1 MKRQHGRQRRL
12 RVLGAILFASLMAT
26 VSAAVASAAA
36 PANTN
41 SPTISGTAKVGE
53 QLTADPGTWSGSVSS
68 YAYQWQ
74 LCDSSGNG
82 CAPTQDATAKIFGV
96 RSTDVGHEIRVVVTA
111 TNSTGSTNA
120 TSAPTAAVISNATTT
135 TTGTTTTT
143 TTTTT
148 SSRNHAPTLSYVSL
162 KRVGSRVYA
171 RFHTCDDSIN
181 TITVIETDR
190 KAGQLSYARRF
201 AVAGLPCGTHARN
214 WLLAPR
220 FRHGRYTSTLRAVDK
235 SGASSQTVSRS
246 LFHA

>member
-1 MKRQHGRQRRL
+1 MKRRHLRQRRL
-12 RVLGAILFASLMAT
+12 RVLGGTLVACLFA
-26 VSAAVASAAA
+26 VVWAAVASAAA

-41 SPTISGTAKVGE
+41 SPTISGTAKIGE
-53 QLTADPGTWSGSVSS
+53 QLTADPGTWSGTVSP

-82 CAPTQDATAKIFGV
+82 CAPIQDATAKIFGV

-120 TSAPTAAVISNATTT
+120 TSAPTAVVISNATTT
-135 TTGTTTTT
+135 TTTTTQ
-143 TTTTT
+143 
-148 SSRNHAPTLSYVSL
+148 SRNHAPTLNYVSL
-162 KRVGSRVYA
+162 KRVGFRVYA

-190 KAGQLSYARRF
+190 KVGQLSYTRRF

-220 FRHGRYTSTLRAVDK
+220 FRHGRFTSTLRAVAK